1 MKNERHEMLLKI
13 IAENAI
19 ETQEQL
25 LSELQSRGIKST
37 QATISR
43 DIKQL
48 HLVKEHV
55 GDGTYRY
62 AASKQRMR
70 PNFAD
75 RLQTIFH
82 QSVMSAEAAQN
93 IVVIRTMVGMAN
105 AAATALDSMEYDE
118 IVGTIAGDDTIF
130 VVLRDNEGAAEFCA
144 EVRRLMH

>member
-13 IAENAI
+13 IADTAI

-25 LSELQSRGIKST
+25 LDELQKRGIKST

-62 AASKQRMR
+62 AASKQRVR

-82 QSVMSAEAAQN
+82 QSVLGAESAQN
-93 IVVIRTMVGMAN
+93 IVVIRTMSGMAN
-105 AAATALDSMEYDE
+105 AAAAALDSMDYGE
-118 IVGTIAGDDTIF
+118 IVGTLAGDDTIF
-130 VVLRDNEGAAEFCA
+130 VVLRNSDSAADFCA
-144 EVRRLMH
+144 EVRRLIH